1 MSGSNDRHARN
12 YVCGLHAARTEVCA
26 LRAWVRVFDARE
38 RGHVATPTR
47 MSVRI
52 RTRLYAALVK
62 AKSHRTFAC
71 PR

>member
-1 MSGSNDRHARN
+1 MWGSNDSTVRN
-12 YVCGLHAARTEVCA
+12 DVCGLHAARTDVCA
-26 LRAWVRVFDARE
+26 LRAYARVFDARVG
-38 RGHVATPTR
+38 GHVATPTR